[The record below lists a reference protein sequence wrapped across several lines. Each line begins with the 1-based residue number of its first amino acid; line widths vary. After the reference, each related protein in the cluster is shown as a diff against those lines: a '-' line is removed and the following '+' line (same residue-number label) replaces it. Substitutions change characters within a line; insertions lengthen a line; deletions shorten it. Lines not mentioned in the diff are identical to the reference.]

1 VEFRVLGPLELTSGG
16 QPLALG
22 GARTRAVLAMLLVSA
37 NRVVPADRIADEL
50 WPGRARDRAAANL
63 QVRLSELRRA
73 LKSVGEE
80 TRLVTRPP
88 GYLLRVADGELDL
101 LRFES
106 LAAAGREA
114 LASGDAPA
122 AARLLAESLALW
134 RGPALAD
141 LHDLPFAATER
152 ARLEEDRLGAVEAK
166 LDAQL
171 ASGRQHE
178 ILAELE
184 ALTAAHPLRER
195 FWAQRLLALYR
206 SRRQADALRAYREL
220 RTALVDQLGIEPG
233 PELRDLEAR
242 ILRQDRA
249 LDHQIPHQAASGGW
263 AQPETR
269 YADSDGTHIAYQVL
283 GAGPLDIVAVPG
295 LVSHL
300 DLWWQDRT
308 ATRFFRR
315 LAGLGRLIMFD
326 KRDTGLSDTAPGD
339 LSLEQR
345 MADVQAVM
353 RACGSSRA
361 VLFGY
366 SEGGP
371 MCLLFA
377 ATYPERV
384 SALVLAAA
392 AARWLPAPGYPC
404 GDQSYAMLEAFERLA
419 SRGWGQGESI
429 EWYAPSRAGSARVRQ
444 ELARWERMAVSP
456 GALLRIIRL
465 CRSIDVRDVLPAIR
479 VPALVIQRAGDR
491 ITPPF
496 HGRYLADHIREA
508 RYFEQPGDHLLWL
521 GDTDAMVAEIER
533 FLTEAEHPPGPGRLA
548 EPDCLLTTI
557 LCVEALSPHAAD
569 DGGWAATM
577 ARHVQARRGHVIKNT
592 GRRIVATFDGPAR
605 AIRCAATG
613 RDTAAGLGIEVRA
626 GVHTGEVEILGHDV
640 AGVCVGMAEDLA
652 GLARPAEILV
662 TRTVRDLVAGSGIA
676 FTDRGSRRV
685 GAAPGRWRLFAVTG
699 P

>member
-1 VEFRVLGPLELTSGG
+1 MEFRVLGPLELTYGG
-16 QPLALG
+16 QPARIG
-22 GARTRAVLAMLLVSA
+22 GARTRAVLAMLLVST
-37 NRVVPADRIADEL
+37 NRVVPASRITGEL
-50 WPGRARDRAAANL
+50 WPGRTAGRGAANL

-80 TRLVTRPP
+80 NRLVTSPP
-88 GYLLRVADGELDL
+88 GYLLRVADSELDL
-101 LRFES
+101 VRFEA

-122 AARLLAESLALW
+122 AARLLAESLSVW
-134 RGPALAD
+134 RGPAFAD
-141 LHDLPFAATER
+141 LHDLQFAAVER

-171 ASGRQHE
+171 ACGRHHE

-184 ALTAAHPLRER
+184 VLTAEHPLRER

-206 SRRQADALRAYREL
+206 SGRQADALRAYREL
-220 RTALVDQLGIEPG
+220 RAALVDQLGIEPG

-242 ILRQDRA
+242 ILRQDRD
-249 LDHQIPHQAASGGW
+249 LGYRVRHPAAAGGW

-283 GAGPLDIVAVPG
+283 GEGPLDIVAVPG

-300 DLWWQDRT
+300 DLWWQDRA
-308 ATRFFRR
+308 ATRFFQR

-326 KRDTGLSDTAPGD
+326 KRDTGLSDSAPGD

-371 MCLLFA
+371 MSLLFA

-384 SALVLAAA
+384 SALVLAEA
-392 AARWLPAPGYPC
+392 AARWMPAPDYPC
-404 GDQSYAMLEAFERLA
+404 GDQSYAMVEAFERLA
-419 SRGWGQGESI
+419 SHGWGQGESI
-429 EWYAPSRAGSARVRQ
+429 EWYAPSRAGSARVRA

-456 GALLRIIRL
+456 GALLRFLRM

-479 VPALVIQRAGDR
+479 VPALVIQRADDR

-496 HGRYLADHIREA
+496 HGRYLAAHIHGV

-521 GDTDAMVAEIER
+521 GDTEAMVAEIER
-533 FLTEAEHPPGPGRLA
+533 FLTEAERPP
-548 EPDCLLTTI
+548 EPDRLLMTI
-557 LCVEALSPHAAD
+557 LCVDAVSPAAAD

-577 ARHVQARRGHVIKNT
+577 AGHIQAQRGHVIKNT

-613 RDTAAGLGIEVRA
+613 RDAAAGRGIEVRA
-626 GVHTGEVEILGHDV
+626 GIHTGEVEILGDDV
-640 AGVCVGMAEDLA
+640 AGVCVGMTEDLA

-662 TRTVRDLVAGSGIA
+662 TRTVQDLVVGSGIA
-676 FTDRGSRRV
+676 FADRGSRRI

>member
-1 VEFRVLGPLELTSGG
+1 VEFRVLGPLELISGE
-16 QPLALG
+16 QPLAVG
-22 GARTRAVLAMLLVSA
+22 GARTRTVLAMLLVNA
-37 NRVVPADRIADEL
+37 NRVVPADRVADEL
-50 WPGRARDRAAANL
+50 WPGHPPGRGAANL

-73 LKSVGEE
+73 LKSAGEGD
-80 TRLVTRPP
+80 RLVTQPP
-88 GYLLRVADGELDL
+88 GYLLRVADDELDL
-101 LRFES
+101 LRFEA
-106 LAAAGREA
+106 LAAAGRAA
-114 LASGDAPA
+114 LASADAPNA
-122 AARLLAESLALW
+122 ERLLSEALALW
-134 RGPALAD
+134 RGPALAG
-141 LHDLPFAATER
+141 LPDVDFARTER
-152 ARLEEDRLGAVEAK
+152 ARLEEDRLGVLEAK

-171 ASGRQHE
+171 ACGQHHE

-184 ALTAAHPLRER
+184 VLTAEHPLRER

-206 SRRQADALRAYREL
+206 SGRQADALRAYREL
-220 RTALVDQLGIEPG
+220 RAALVDQLGIEPG

-242 ILRQDRA
+242 ILRQDRD
-249 LDHQIPHQAASGGW
+249 LGYRVPHPAAGDGW

-269 YADSDGTHIAYQVL
+269 YADSDGTYIAYQVL
-283 GAGPLDIVAVPG
+283 GEGPPDIVAVPG

-300 DLWWQDRT
+300 DLWWQDQA

-326 KRDTGLSDTAPGD
+326 KRDTGLSDSALGD

-353 RACGSSRA
+353 GACGSSRA

-371 MCLLFA
+371 MSLLFA

-384 SALVLAAA
+384 SALVLAEA
-392 AARWLPAPGYPC
+392 AARWMPAPGYPC
-404 GDQSYAMLEAFERLA
+404 GDQSYAMVEAFERLA
-419 SRGWGQGESI
+419 SHGWGQGQSI
-429 EWYAPSRAGSARVRQ
+429 EWYAPSRAGSARVRR

-456 GALLRIIRL
+456 GALLRLIRM
-465 CRSIDVRDVLPAIR
+465 CRSIDVRDVLPAIG
-479 VPALVIQRAGDR
+479 VPTLVIQRADDR

-496 HGRYLADHIREA
+496 HGRYLAAHIHRA

-521 GDTDAMVAEIER
+521 GDTDGMVAEIER
-533 FLTEAEHPPGPGRLA
+533 FLTEAERPP
-548 EPDCLLTTI
+548 EPDRLLMTI
-557 LCVEALSPHAAD
+557 LCVDAMSSAAA
-569 DGGWAATM
+569 GGGSWAAAM
-577 ARHVQARRGHVIKNT
+577 AGHIRAQRGHVIKNT
-592 GRRIVATFDGPAR
+592 GSRIVATFDGPAR

-613 RDTAAGLGIEVRA
+613 RDTVAGRGIEVRA
-626 GVHTGEVEILGHDV
+626 GIHTGEVEIVGDDV
-640 AGVCVGMAEDLA
+640 AGVCVGMTEDLA

-662 TRTVRDLVAGSGIA
+662 TRTVQDLVVGSGIA
-676 FTDRGSRRV
+676 FADRGSRRI

>member
-1 VEFRVLGPLELTSGG
+1 MEFRVLGPLELTSGG
-16 QPLALG
+16 QPARIG

-50 WPGRARDRAAANL
+50 WPGRAAGRSAANL

-80 TRLVTRPP
+80 NRLVTSPP
-88 GYLLRVADGELDL
+88 GYLLRVADSELDL
-101 LRFES
+101 VRFEA

-114 LASGDAPA
+114 LASGDAPT
-122 AARLLAESLALW
+122 AARLLAESLSVW
-134 RGPALAD
+134 RGPAFAD
-141 LHDLPFAATER
+141 LHDLQFVAGER

-171 ASGRQHE
+171 ACGRHHE

-184 ALTAAHPLRER
+184 ALTAEHPLRER

-206 SRRQADALRAYREL
+206 SGRQADALRAYREL
-220 RTALVDQLGIEPG
+220 RAALVDQLGIEPG

-242 ILRQDRA
+242 ILRQDRD
-249 LDHQIPHQAASGGW
+249 LGYRVPHPAAGGGW

-283 GAGPLDIVAVPG
+283 GEGPPDIVAVPG

-300 DLWWQDRT
+300 DLWWQDRA

-326 KRDTGLSDTAPGD
+326 KRDTGLSDSAPGD

-371 MCLLFA
+371 MSLLFA

-384 SALVLAAA
+384 SALVLAEA
-392 AARWLPAPGYPC
+392 AARWMTAPDYPC
-404 GDQSYAMLEAFERLA
+404 GDQSYAMVEAFERLA
-419 SRGWGQGESI
+419 SHGWGQGESI

-456 GALLRIIRL
+456 GALLRFLRM

-479 VPALVIQRAGDR
+479 VPTLIIQRADDR

-496 HGRYLADHIREA
+496 HGRYLAAHIHGA

-521 GDTDAMVAEIER
+521 GDTGAMVAEIER
-533 FLTEAEHPPGPGRLA
+533 FLTEAERPP
-548 EPDCLLTTI
+548 EPDRLLMTI
-557 LCVEALSPHAAD
+557 LCVDAVSSAVAG
-569 DGGWAATM
+569 DGGWAAAM
-577 ARHVQARRGHVIKNT
+577 AGHIQAQRGHVIKNT

-605 AIRCAATG
+605 AIRCAAAG
-613 RDTAAGLGIEVRA
+613 RDAAASRGIEVRA
-626 GVHTGEVEILGHDV
+626 GIHTGEVEILGDVV
-640 AGVCVGMAEDLA
+640 AGVCVGMTEDLA

-662 TRTVRDLVAGSGIA
+662 TRTVQDLVVGSGIA
-676 FTDRGSRRV
+676 FADRGSRRI
-685 GAAPGRWRLFAVTG
+685 GAAPGRWRLFTVTG

>member
-1 VEFRVLGPLELTSGG
+1 
-16 QPLALG
+16 
-22 GARTRAVLAMLLVSA
+22 MLLVNA
-37 NRVVPADRIADEL
+37 NRVVPADRMADEL
-50 WPGRARDRAAANL
+50 WPGHAADRGAANL

-73 LKSVGEE
+73 LRSVGEE
-80 TRLVTRPP
+80 NRLVTQPP
-88 GYLLRVADGELDL
+88 GYLLRVADSELDL
-101 LRFES
+101 VRFEA
-106 LAAAGREA
+106 LAGAGREA
-114 LASGDAPA
+114 LASEDAPA
-122 AARLLAESLALW
+122 AARLLADSLALW
-134 RGPALAD
+134 RGPALAG
-141 LHDLPFAATER
+141 LHDLPFAAAER
-152 ARLEEDRLGAVEAK
+152 ARLGEDRLGTVEAK

-171 ASGRQHE
+171 ACGRHHE

-184 ALTAAHPLRER
+184 ALTAEHPLRER

-206 SRRQADALRAYREL
+206 SGRQADALRAYREL
-220 RTALVDQLGIEPG
+220 RAALVDQLGIEPG

-242 ILRQDRA
+242 VLRQDRA
-249 LDHQIPHQAASGGW
+249 LDYRINHRAAGDGW
-263 AQPETR
+263 AQPQTR

-283 GAGPLDIVAVPG
+283 GEGPLDIVAVPG

-300 DLWWQDRT
+300 DLWWQDRA

-326 KRDTGLSDTAPGD
+326 KRDTGLSDSAPGD

-371 MCLLFA
+371 MSLLFA

-384 SALVLAAA
+384 SALILAEAS
-392 AARWLPAPGYPC
+392 ARWLPAPGYPC
-404 GDQSYAMLEAFERLA
+404 GDQSYAMVEAFERLA
-419 SRGWGQGESI
+419 SHGWGQGESI

-456 GALLRIIRL
+456 GALLRLIRM

-479 VPALVIQRAGDR
+479 VPTLVIQRADDR

-496 HGRYLADHIREA
+496 HGRFLAGHIAKA

-533 FLTEAEHPPGPGRLA
+533 FLTEAERSPGLEHQP
-548 EPDCLLTTI
+548 EPDRLLTTI
-557 LCVEALSPHAAD
+557 LCIDAPNSAAAD
-569 DGGWAATM
+569 DGGWAAAMT
-577 ARHVQARRGHVIKNT
+577 RHIQAWRGHVIKNT
-592 GRRIVATFDGPAR
+592 GSRILATFDGPAR
-605 AIRCAATG
+605 AIRCAAAA
-613 RDTAAGLGIEVRA
+613 RDAAAGHGIEIRA
-626 GVHTGEVEILGHDV
+626 GIHTGEAEIFGSDV
-640 AGVCVGMAEDLA
+640 AGVCVGMTEDLA

-662 TRTVRDLVAGSGIA
+662 TRTVQDLVVGSGMA
-676 FTDRGSRRV
+676 FTDRGSRRI

-699 P
+699 L